1 MQNLKSS
8 KVAHEFL
15 DGAGVNKKFA
25 GLTCENKYAVFEPS
39 GGVLLADKCL
49 QALQVGFW

>member
-15 DGAGVNKKFA
+15 NGDGINKKFA
-25 GLTCENKYAVFEPS
+25 GLSCENKYAVFEPS

-49 QALQVGFW
+49 QALQVSF